1 MSTLTVQ
8 DRSTRTPQPGSWSA
22 PRHASGDDV
31 RLFGEAQLSGIAND
45 ASAPPRGFA
54 GSLRAAASA
63 HERERLVR
71 TALDA
76 MGFDWLGYGSLRE
89 RRGDWRPHS
98 FLTTYANPLWTQRYF
113 NERYDQVDP
122 RHRLAP
128 RSSLPLVWST
138 DDVVRSAQGE
148 GATGLRQRR
157 FLADF
162 CDSGMRSGVFFHLG
176 MPGRSQER
184 VVVSLVSRRANCA
197 WIDDGVLGR
206 ALAAGLCLHDFIAPQ
221 IPADDGTALRQGEPS
236 ALQQRILQCLLHG
249 QSDKEIAYGLQLSS
263 HAVDYHMRQLRR
275 RFAARNRVQLL
286 NAALLAH

>member
-1 MSTLTVQ
+1 MSTLTVE
-8 DRSTRTPQPGSWSA
+8 DRSTRTPQSGSWRT
-22 PRHASGDDV
+22 PQHATGGDV
-31 RLFGEAQLSGIAND
+31 RLFGEAQLSGGATD
-45 ASAPPRGFA
+45 APALPSSFA

-63 HERERLVR
+63 HEREHLVR
-71 TALDA
+71 AALDA
-76 MGFDWLGYGSLRE
+76 IGFEWLGYGSFRE
-89 RRGDWRPHS
+89 RRGDWKPHS

-113 NERYDQVDP
+113 SERYDQIDP

-128 RSSLPLVWST
+128 RSSLPLVWSA
-138 DDVVRSAQGE
+138 DDVVRNARGE
-148 GATGLRQRR
+148 GATSARERR

-162 CDSGMRSGVFFHLG
+162 CDTGMRSGIFFHLG

-184 VVVSLVSRRANCA
+184 VVVSLASRRASST

-206 ALAAGLCLHDFIAPQ
+206 ALAVGLCLHDFIAPQ
-221 IPADDGTALRQGEPS
+221 IPTDDGTALRQGEPS
-236 ALQQRILQCLLHG
+236 ALQQRILQCLLRG